1 MVNWKDGK
9 LHFVG
14 AASFSE
20 DRLRDEYT
28 AIDEAK
34 EKLSDL
40 FDVSKDF
47 IKEQSVGATHDGHLG
62 IVVYYE
68 QTFIPLAWIVGIKKD
83 GRDAYL
89 PLPCVSE
96 FGRAMYALAD
106 MRLSCRL
113 QIGG

>member
-1 MVNWKDGK
+1 MAWYDHK

-14 AASFSE
+14 AASFSD

-34 EKLSDL
+34 QKISELCNVRK
-40 FDVSKDF
+40 DVV
-47 IKEQSVGATHDGHLG
+47 KEHSVGATHDGHLG
-62 IVVYYE
+62 IIVYYNH
-68 QTFIPLAWIVGIKKD
+68 TYIPLAWIVGIKKD

-89 PLPCVSE
+89 TLPCESE
-96 FGRAMYALAD
+96 YGRAMYALAD